1 MGKESAERIQT
12 SLLSKAEKKAL
23 VWLAQRQPG
32 WMTSD
37 TLTYIGVLGTV
48 IYAIGGWLSNTDI
61 KYLWLSSFGLV
72 LHWYGD
78 SLDGTLARFRNTQ
91 RPVYGFFIDHTL
103 DAVTTCLIFLGAGLS
118 PMFRMDVAL
127 AALALPIFHLHLR
140 MYYRQ
145 GRILPDVRQTRS
157 YRIPFAAYPFK
168 HTLHVHVMVR
178 MACRLA
184 GHRMGNIRHLGHPH
198 YYYPFLYLLGTVHER
213 PCRICQTRP
222 TQALQ
227 QTKIRRTTKN
237 NIHTFLKWQVSAHA
251 KTCHSPSLMPDV

>member
-37 TLTYIGVLGTV
+37 TLSYIGVLGTV

-127 AALALPIFHLHLR
+127 AALAGYLSLSIYTYVCTIVKEEFCLTYGKLGPTEFRLLLILLNILYMYTSWSEWHVDWRGIEWGIFD
-140 MYYRQ
+140 
-145 GRILPDVRQTRS
+145 ILGILITIILFCIFLVQFMKDRAA
-157 YRIPFAAYPFK
+157 FAKQDP
-168 HTLHVHVMVR
+168 
-178 MACRLA
+178 
-184 GHRMGNIRHLGHPH
+184 
-198 YYYPFLYLLGTVHER
+198 
-213 PCRICQTRP
+213 
-222 TQALQ
+222 
-227 QTKIRRTTKN
+227 
-237 NIHTFLKWQVSAHA
+237 LKPYSKQ
-251 KTCHSPSLMPDV
+251 K

>member
-78 SLDGTLARFRNTQ
+78 SLDGTLERFRNTQ

-103 DAVTTCLIFLGAGLS
+103 DALATCLFCLGLGLS
-118 PMFRMDVAL
+118 PVMRMDVAL
-127 AALALPIFHLHLR
+127 LIMGGYLCLSIYTYISTIIIDEFRLTYGKLGPTEVRLILIAVNTLYIYAPWRETHYAIGRQQWSAFDLIGVAVSVILFTLYATQFASDRRKLAVKDPLKP
-140 MYYRQ
+140 YR
-145 GRILPDVRQTRS
+145 PES
-157 YRIPFAAYPFK
+157 EK
-168 HTLHVHVMVR
+168 
-178 MACRLA
+178 
-184 GHRMGNIRHLGHPH
+184 
-198 YYYPFLYLLGTVHER
+198 
-213 PCRICQTRP
+213 
-222 TQALQ
+222 
-227 QTKIRRTTKN
+227 
-237 NIHTFLKWQVSAHA
+237 
-251 KTCHSPSLMPDV
+251 

>member
-32 WMTSD
+32 WITSD

-127 AALALPIFHLHLR
+127 AALAGYLSLSIFT
-140 MYYRQ
+140 YVCT
-145 GRILPDVRQTRS
+145 IVKEE
-157 YRIPFAAYPFK
+157 F
-168 HTLHVHVMVR
+168 
-178 MACRLA
+178 
-184 GHRMGNIRHLGHPH
+184 
-198 YYYPFLYLLGTVHER
+198 FLT
-213 PCRICQTRP
+213 
-222 TQALQ
+222 
-227 QTKIRRTTKN
+227 
-237 NIHTFLKWQVSAHA
+237 
-251 KTCHSPSLMPDV
+251 

>member
-61 KYLWLSSFGLV
+61 KYLW
-72 LHWYGD
+72 
-78 SLDGTLARFRNTQ
+78 
-91 RPVYGFFIDHTL
+91 PVYGFFIDHTL

-127 AALALPIFHLHLR
+127 AALAGYLSLSIYTYVCTIVKEEFCLTYGKLGPTEFRLLLILLNILYMYTSWSEWHVDWRGIEWGIFD
-140 MYYRQ
+140 
-145 GRILPDVRQTRS
+145 ILGILITIILFCIFLVQFMKDRAA
-157 YRIPFAAYPFK
+157 FAKQDPLKPYS
-168 HTLHVHVMVR
+168 
-178 MACRLA
+178 
-184 GHRMGNIRHLGHPH
+184 
-198 YYYPFLYLLGTVHER
+198 
-213 PCRICQTRP
+213 
-222 TQALQ
+222 Q
-227 QTKIRRTTKN
+227 QK
-237 NIHTFLKWQVSAHA
+237 
-251 KTCHSPSLMPDV
+251 